1 MRFHYFFLPPGS
13 VTQFLFLYMFYNNI
27 YILDTNNNNNNDKL
41 VMYITSDPERTYNI
55 VNLVASTHFFFII
68 IQSIPRDVYLRNI
81 AGVTE
86 TSSCLMKFVHSI
98 DIWIQATVL
107 LNTLFLV
114 DKT

>member
-55 VNLVASTHFFFII
+55 VNLVASTHFFFYYYSEHPEGCIPKKYCRCYRNVVVFNEICTLYRHLDSGNGII
-68 IQSIPRDVYLRNI
+68 EY
-81 AGVTE
+81 TF
-86 TSSCLMKFVHSI
+86 SCG
-98 DIWIQATVL
+98 
-107 LNTLFLV
+107 
-114 DKT
+114 